1 MGCLGI
7 KTRFVYFGHQNVK
20 TYLYILFSKPNH
32 VKTRLEGIAEEQ
44 EKDA

>member
-1 MGCLGI
+1 MGYLGI
-7 KTRFVYFGHQNVK
+7 KTRLGYFGPQNVK
-20 TYLYILFSKPNH
+20 TYLYFLFSKPNH